1 MNLDNKKP
9 GRKPLY
15 VYYIIAAVI
24 IILLNVLLLPA
35 IEGRKVQTTDYSTFL
50 TGVEKDYVKTVEIQD
65 DYIYYVA
72 ESDGQEGYFRT
83 VKMNDPDLVDRL
95 HDANV
100 KFGAAAPQ
108 QTSIWISLIAGYV
121 LPIAI
126 FILLGRW
133 LSKKMMSSMGGG
145 PGGAMSFGKSNAK
158 VYVKSSTGIK
168 FSDVAGED
176 EAKDLLTEIVDYL
189 HNPQK
194 YREIGASMPKGALLV
209 GPPGTGKTLLA
220 IEEVKKSVARGEK
233 VALFCFNS
241 NLADWLNSYFSDMPE
256 SVRPEFVG
264 TLHKYMTQVAKEAD
278 LLPPYP
284 HDPERIQYYYQTDLP
299 EAAAYALLETGELFD
314 KIVVD
319 EAQDLIRDS
328 YLDVMGGCLKKG
340 LSRGRWTL
348 FGDFSMQAIYAE
360 RVSGTKLIE
369 KLDNITSFIRF
380 KLTVNCRNTKPICK
394 EIETVTGFK
403 APHDLWTKVDGPPV
417 QYLTWSTM
425 ESQCKKLKAV
435 LKQLAD
441 SHIEPEKI
449 TILSPRKREDSVVSM
464 LDGYVVKDFSVPP
477 GMNTTFCTIQA
488 YKGLENS
495 VIILADIEGFSAEK
509 LMYVGLSRACTGL
522 YVLESDSAKREYD
535 NLLMRRLFN
544 E

>member
-1 MNLDNKKP
+1 MQ
-9 GRKPLY
+9 
-15 VYYIIAAVI
+15 V
-24 IILLNVLLLPA
+24 
-35 IEGRKVQTTDYSTFL
+35 F
-50 TGVEKDYVKTVEIQD
+50 
-65 DYIYYVA
+65 
-72 ESDGQEGYFRT
+72 FRW
-83 VKMNDPDLVDRL
+83 
-95 HDANV
+95 AN
-100 KFGAAAPQ
+100 
-108 QTSIWISLIAGYV
+108 S
-121 LPIAI
+121 
-126 FILLGRW
+126 
-133 LSKKMMSSMGGG
+133 MSRFPPS
-145 PGGAMSFGKSNAK
+145 
-158 VYVKSSTGIK
+158 VKSRQATTS
-168 FSDVAGED
+168 FV
-176 EAKDLLTEIVDYL
+176 L
-189 HNPQK
+189 
-194 YREIGASMPKGALLV
+194 
-209 GPPGTGKTLLA
+209 
-220 IEEVKKSVARGEK
+220 RGEK

-256 SVRPEFVG
+256 SVRPKFVG

-284 HDPERIQYYYQTDLP
+284 HDPDRIRYYYQTDLP

-360 RVSGTKLIE
+360 GVSGTKLIE
-369 KLDNITSFIRF
+369 KLDDITSFIRF

-441 SHIEPEKI
+441 SHIAPEKI

-495 VIILADIEGFSAEK
+495 VIILTDIEGFSAEK
-509 LMYVGLSRACTGL
+509 LMYVGLSRACTG
-522 YVLESDSAKREYD
+522 
-535 NLLMRRLFN
+535 
-544 E
+544 